1 MISQSSSLELSSLKS
16 SPSLL
21 EFETLDQFELPP
33 EIAVSTK
40 LFTAVTSVESSFIN
54 LALFGL

>member
-1 MISQSSSLELSSLKS
+1 
-16 SPSLL
+16 LL

>member
-1 MISQSSSLELSSLKS
+1 MLSSLKS